1 VTLAM
6 RIVLVVAVHALAGRA
21 AEVGDAVEELRREC
35 ETSPGCE
42 AFQVGRG
49 IGDPSEFVLVST
61 WRDEATM
68 RAHFASAAYGRYVE
82 AVTPALAR
90 PSDVAVHYVER
101 TVRPIGDA
109 SSDPARQG

>member
-1 VTLAM
+1 M

-21 AEVGDAVEELRREC
+21 AEVADAVEDLRRASA
-35 ETSPGCE
+35 TSSGCE
-42 AFQVGRG
+42 AYDVGRG
-49 IGDPSEFVLVST
+49 IEDPSEFVVVST
-61 WRDEATM
+61 WRDEPSM
-68 RAHFASAAYGRYVE
+68 RAHFESAAYGRYVE

-90 PSDVAVHYVER
+90 PSDAAMHYVER